1 MNTDNIRDPLATEV
15 IRLREG
21 IEARLPLPHHR
32 PARRGREMTEGHF
45 CEDCGC
51 GFEHGCVCGNCD

>member
-21 IEARLPLPHHR
+21 IEALITSGNSIPVSTVRASALRNLLD
-32 PARRGREMTEGHF
+32 REEK
-45 CEDCGC
+45 
-51 GFEHGCVCGNCD
+51 